1 MSSSQAKYLTQFLIV
16 LCILGCVPFLYFAHE
31 LAKLDHHTAQ
41 LPNAES
47 TIAVDTSQF
56 TVLNHHGDAVL
67 HLSSASTH
75 DANDPIA
82 DLPQQSPALW
92 QSIQQQAQGL
102 LLYQGRHYH
111 FMQLSLPETEITE
124 TSLLIFNSHD
134 PQTVEQ
140 QRTAKR
146 HDLLVQ
152 AISIFLLLSLVAG
165 SGVVWNITHQ
175 KNSLESK
182 LALAAMNGMSAIVI
196 TDRQNRIIRVNQEF
210 TRLSGYRLEEVQGKQ
225 PSIFASGKHN
235 QQFYVDMW
243 KSLQEDGFWEGEV
256 INKRKDGSQLTE
268 ILRIQTI
275 LDDQEVIQYYVASF
289 VDITQHKA
297 LENKLR
303 EQSEKDAL
311 TGIWN
316 RRKFDQQI
324 RLECHRVKRYPEH
337 EHSCLAILDIDHF
350 KRINDQFGHSHGDYV
365 IQSVAETLRDG
376 LRESDFLA
384 RIGGEEFAIIL
395 PHTPIEEAQAVIER
409 LRIKVYQLHA
419 QNVSI
424 SAGISDIM
432 GSEQETYQRADKALY
447 ESKATGRNQVSI
459 LLSQEMAN

>member
-47 TIAVDTSQF
+47 TIAVDASQF
-56 TVLNHHGDAVL
+56 TVLNHHGD
-67 HLSSASTH
+67 
-75 DANDPIA
+75 
-82 DLPQQSPALW
+82 
-92 QSIQQQAQGL
+92 
-102 LLYQGRHYH
+102 
-111 FMQLSLPETEITE
+111 
-124 TSLLIFNSHD
+124 
-134 PQTVEQ
+134 
-140 QRTAKR
+140 
-146 HDLLVQ
+146 
-152 AISIFLLLSLVAG
+152 
-165 SGVVWNITHQ
+165 
-175 KNSLESK
+175 
-182 LALAAMNGMSAIVI
+182 
-196 TDRQNRIIRVNQEF
+196 
-210 TRLSGYRLEEVQGKQ
+210 
-225 PSIFASGKHN
+225 
-235 QQFYVDMW
+235 
-243 KSLQEDGFWEGEV
+243 
-256 INKRKDGSQLTE
+256 
-268 ILRIQTI
+268 
-275 LDDQEVIQYYVASF
+275 
-289 VDITQHKA
+289 
-297 LENKLR
+297 
-303 EQSEKDAL
+303 
-311 TGIWN
+311 
-316 RRKFDQQI
+316 
-324 RLECHRVKRYPEH
+324 
-337 EHSCLAILDIDHF
+337 ILDIDHF

-395 PHTPIEEAQAVIER
+395 PHTPIEEAQTVIER

>member
-31 LAKLDHHTAQ
+31 LAKLERHSVPT
-41 LPNAES
+41 NTES

-56 TVLNHHGDAVL
+56 TALNHNGERVL
-67 HLSSASTH
+67 HLSSSSDGDAS
-75 DANDPIA
+75 DPIA
-82 DLPQQSPALW
+82 HLSQQSPELW
-92 QSIQQQAQGL
+92 RSIQQQDQGL
-102 LLYQGRHYH
+102 FIYQGRHYH
-111 FMQLSLPETEITE
+111 FMQLSLPKTERE
-124 TSLLIFNSHD
+124 GTSLIIFNSHD

-152 AISIFLLLSLVAG
+152 AISVFLLLSLVAG

-275 LDDQEVIQYYVASF
+275 LDDQEVI
-289 VDITQHKA
+289 
-297 LENKLR
+297 
-303 EQSEKDAL
+303 
-311 TGIWN
+311 
-316 RRKFDQQI
+316 
-324 RLECHRVKRYPEH
+324 
-337 EHSCLAILDIDHF
+337 
-350 KRINDQFGHSHGDYV
+350 
-365 IQSVAETLRDG
+365 
-376 LRESDFLA
+376 
-384 RIGGEEFAIIL
+384 
-395 PHTPIEEAQAVIER
+395 
-409 LRIKVYQLHA
+409 
-419 QNVSI
+419 
-424 SAGISDIM
+424 
-432 GSEQETYQRADKALY
+432 
-447 ESKATGRNQVSI
+447 
-459 LLSQEMAN
+459 